1 MQVMKIRAICIS
13 LWERLVT
20 QSISAG
26 NTTSLLFRGWLL
38 LSLPFCVILQ
48 QPFTAYR
55 AAVLPYLQYGRLS
68 CCKAGRK
75 GFEPLSPR
83 FGVWYST
90 VWTTD
95 PCAVYMGCMPTFKSR
110 IPANT
115 HIIFLFSQDVPATFP
130 AIRERPGH
138 TSPTGLEPVMR
149 ESKSRVLPLHHGPG
163 FQTVTILYWF
173 RSRCVQ
179 KEQYLWQIIPH

>member
-115 HIIFLFSQDVPATFP
+115 HIIFFIFAGCTRNIPCYPGATRTHKP
-130 AIRERPGH
+130 NRTRTCNARVKVSCVAVTPWAWIPDRYN
-138 TSPTGLEPVMR
+138 PV
-149 ESKSRVLPLHHGPG
+149 L
-163 FQTVTILYWF
+163 
-173 RSRCVQ
+173 
-179 KEQYLWQIIPH
+179 IPV